1 MAIIKQPFG
10 KIKGDIEVT
19 KYTVEGKGGLSV
31 SVLDYGATLQS
42 IMFDGKDMI
51 LGYNDAES
59 YTKAGGY
66 LGATVGRYAN
76 RIAGGDFTLNGVA
89 YHITVNEKGVNH
101 LHGGDIGFDKKIW
114 VMETVDDTTLT
125 ATTTAA
131 DGEEGYPGN
140 MTVKVTFS
148 VSDDNTFT
156 IRYDAETDKD
166 TVASFTNHAY
176 FNVSG
181 DEGDTIY
188 DTKVQVFADAY
199 TPVGEN
205 LIPIG
210 IRKVDG
216 TPFDLREETTFGEVV
231 LSEHPEIAACNG
243 LDHNFVLAMEQGT
256 YRPAM
261 RAESPKTGIAVTCYT
276 DMPGI
281 QIYTT
286 NGPGAPFG
294 KHGPI
299 GQHQGFCMETQ
310 FFPDSPNHPD
320 FPSCVIKAGEPFTS
334 VTAYKFEKVN

>member
-1 MAIIKQPFG
+1 MAISKQSFG
-10 KIKGDIEVT
+10 KIQGDIEVAR
-19 KYTVEGKGGLSV
+19 YTIEGKGGLSV

-51 LGYNDAES
+51 LGYKDAES
-59 YTKAGGY
+59 YTKVGGY

-76 RIAGGDFTLNGVA
+76 RIAGGNFTLNGVP
-89 YHITVNEKGVNH
+89 YHVTVNEKGVNH
-101 LHGGDIGFDKKIW
+101 IHGGNVGFDKKMW
-114 VMETVDDTTLT
+114 TMQEVDDVTLT
-125 ATTTAA
+125 ATATFA

-140 MTVKVTFS
+140 LTVRVTFS
-148 VSDDNTFT
+148 VEDDNTFK

-181 DEGDTIY
+181 DEGETIY
-188 DTKVQVFADAY
+188 DTVVEVYADAY
-199 TPVGEN
+199 TPVDAH
-205 LIPIG
+205 LIPTE

-216 TPFDLREETTFGEVV
+216 TPFDLRTPKTFREVV
-231 LSEHPEIAACNG
+231 LSDHPEIASCKG

-261 RAESPKTGIAVTCYT
+261 RAQSPSTGIAVTCYT

-286 NGPGAPFG
+286 NGKGAPFG
-294 KHGPI
+294 KHGQI
-299 GQHQGFCMETQ
+299 VQHQGFCMETQ
-310 FFPDSPNHPD
+310 FFPNSPNTPS